1 MAEVGTMEDL
11 RYASA
16 VARIRVLEKSLL
28 SGEKIRRMEDA
39 PDVPGAW
46 QETKGWGLK
55 ETGDIN
61 AGDAGE
67 INAFLLSELRY
78 TRDLVLSL
86 ALEKNIAELFFIK
99 YDLQNIRAALKGMGD
114 EGISDIG
121 TVPARKIK
129 SAMES
134 SDFTGLRPMLRK
146 IMSARIEELR
156 AEPEN
161 AGAVLDADAYRL
173 SMEEINGTEFPS
185 REFVREVF
193 RTEIDIHNL
202 RSLARSRRL
211 SRKADFFSRIA
222 LDGGTLEK
230 KFLVDR
236 YESETGGLD
245 SMVSSRLQE
254 SSARLKKLY
263 ESSMYTAFGFEPV
276 ITYLK
281 MRERDARL
289 IRGIMLSKIYGEQ
302 LDTADYM
309 V

>member
-1 MAEVGTMEDL
+1 
-11 RYASA
+11 
-16 VARIRVLEKSLL
+16 
-28 SGEKIRRMEDA
+28 
-39 PDVPGAW
+39 
-46 QETKGWGLK
+46 
-55 ETGDIN
+55 
-61 AGDAGE
+61 
-67 INAFLLSELRY
+67 
-78 TRDLVLSL
+78 
-86 ALEKNIAELFFIK
+86 
-99 YDLQNIRAALKGMGD
+99 MGD